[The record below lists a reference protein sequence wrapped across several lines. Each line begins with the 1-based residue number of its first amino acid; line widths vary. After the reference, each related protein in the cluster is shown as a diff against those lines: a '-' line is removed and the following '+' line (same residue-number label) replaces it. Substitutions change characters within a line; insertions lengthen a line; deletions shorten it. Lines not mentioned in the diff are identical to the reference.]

1 MEHSN
6 RRRLPSI
13 LFMTMPFASF
23 AVGAAAPP
31 HHEVHMGGDQ
41 FKIEIAASQQQLTS
55 AVEHFNQALEQQ
67 METYMQAQTKRFE
80 RYHARQL
87 EMSKD
92 IKEILRREG
101 L

>member
-1 MEHSN
+1 M
-6 RRRLPSI
+6 LV
-13 LFMTMPFASF
+13 T
-23 AVGAAAPP
+23 
-31 HHEVHMGGDQ
+31 
-41 FKIEIAASQQQLTS
+41 
-55 AVEHFNQALEQQ
+55 
-67 METYMQAQTKRFE
+67 TKRFE

>member
-1 MEHSN
+1 M
-6 RRRLPSI
+6 
-13 LFMTMPFASF
+13 LFIPFT
-23 AVGAAAPP
+23 VGAETPS
-31 HHEVHMGGDQ
+31 HNEVHMDKEQ
-41 FKIEIAASQQQLTS
+41 FKIEIEASKQHFIS
-55 AVEHFNQALEQQ
+55 AVEHYNQALEQQ
-67 METYMQAQTKRFE
+67 MEATMLATTRRLE

>member
-1 MEHSN
+1 
-6 RRRLPSI
+6 
-13 LFMTMPFASF
+13 MTIPFTPFAI
-23 AVGAAAPP
+23 GAETTS
-31 HHEVHMGGDQ
+31 HHDVHMDSER
-41 FKIEIAASQQQLTS
+41 FKIEIAASKQQLSS
-55 AVEHFNQALEQQ
+55 AVEHFYKTLEQRR
-67 METYMQAQTKRFE
+67 ESKMQAKTERFE

>member
-6 RRRLPSI
+6 RRKSTSI
-13 LFMTMPFASF
+13 LIMTMLFTPF
-23 AVGAAAPP
+23 AVGAETPS
-31 HHEVHMGGDQ
+31 HQEVHMDSEQ
-41 FKIEIAASQQQLTS
+41 FKIEIEASKQQLIS
-55 AVEHFNQALEQQ
+55 KLEHYNQALEQQ
-67 METYMQAQTKRFE
+67 METTMLATTRRLE

-92 IKEILRREG
+92 IKELLRREG